1 MKKLLSIVCA
11 ATCLTLSAGQAVA
24 QAYPTKPIKIVV
36 PFGPGGFTDV
46 VARILGVKLG
56 ESLGQSVVI
65 ENKPGA
71 GSMIGTDQVA
81 KSAPDGHTLLIVS
94 STHVISPW
102 IYKSVPYDPI
112 KSFAPVTKLVDSPY
126 VLLTNPKVPAKNVQ
140 EFIALAKA
148 NPDKIHFASSGNGSA
163 QHLIGGMFAS
173 MTKTQLKHVPYRSS
187 NLATTDVVAGV
198 VESSF
203 AGVPNALSQVPNGRL
218 NALAVTR
225 AKRISQLDRAINYA
239 FAELERVGDP
249 MKLPLPM
256 QTVVHVVTAQGIF
269 DNGGV
274 QFFFE
279 SDFQGPPPYSVFI
292 DAYQEIG
299 ADDEAKALAAAVDLF
314 PFRNPHKFQKRRD
327 KFLGLQHGQ
336 QESPMWDYDAKLC
349 GSEQVW
355 PLLAKY
361 VRRHAN
367 SFS

>member
-11 ATCLTLSAGQAVA
+11 ATCLTLSAGQALA
-24 QAYPTKPIKIVV
+24 QAYPTKPIKIIV

-56 ESLGQSVVI
+56 ESLGQSIVI

-71 GSMIGTDQVA
+71 GSMIGTDQVS

-102 IYKSVPYDPI
+102 IYKNVPYDPI
-112 KSFAPVTKLVDSPY
+112 KSFTPITKLVDSPY

-148 NPDKIHFASSGNGSA
+148 QPDKIHYASSGNGSA
-163 QHLIGGMFAS
+163 QHLIGGLFAS

-218 NALAVTR
+218 NALAVTS
-225 AKRISQLDRAINYA
+225 AKRIPQLPN
-239 FAELERVGDP
+239 VP
-249 MKLPLPM
+249 TM
-256 QTVVHVVTAQGIF
+256 QEA
-269 DNGGV
+269 GV
-274 QFFFE
+274 P
-279 SDFQGPPPYSVFI
+279 G
-292 DAYQEIG
+292 
-299 ADDEAKALAAAVDLF
+299 
-314 PFRNPHKFQKRRD
+314 
-327 KFLGLQHGQ
+327 
-336 QESPMWDYDAKLC
+336 YDATIWLA
-349 GSEQVW
+349 
-355 PLLAKY
+355 LLAPAGTPPHIVNKLNTEIAKIMNTTETNKAMFEAG
-361 VRRHAN
+361 VEVSLSTPEALTQLMT
-367 SFS
+367 SEMSKWGKVVKEAGIKLE

>member
-11 ATCLTLSAGQAVA
+11 AAGLSLSAGSALA
-24 QAYPTKPIKIVV
+24 QTYPTKPIKIIV

-102 IYKSVPYDPI
+102 IYKSVPYDPL

-148 NPDKIHFASSGNGSA
+148 NPDKIHYASSGNGSA

-218 NALAVTR
+218 NALAVTS
-225 AKRISQLDRAINYA
+225 AKRTPQLPN
-239 FAELERVGDP
+239 VP
-249 MKLPLPM
+249 TM
-256 QTVVHVVTAQGIF
+256 QEA
-269 DNGGV
+269 GV
-274 QFFFE
+274 P
-279 SDFQGPPPYSVFI
+279 G
-292 DAYQEIG
+292 
-299 ADDEAKALAAAVDLF
+299 
-314 PFRNPHKFQKRRD
+314 
-327 KFLGLQHGQ
+327 
-336 QESPMWDYDAKLC
+336 YDATIWLA
-349 GSEQVW
+349 
-355 PLLAKY
+355 LLAPAGTPAPIVNKLNAE
-361 VRRHAN
+361 VAKIMN
-367 SFS
+367 TAETNKAMFEAGVEVSLSTPEALTQLMTSEMSKWGKVVKEAGIKLE

>member
-11 ATCLTLSAGQAVA
+11 ATCLTLSAGQALA
-24 QAYPTKPIKIVV
+24 QAYPTKPIKIIV

-56 ESLGQSVVI
+56 ESLGQSIVI

-81 KSAPDGHTLLIVS
+81 KSSPDGHTLLIVS

-102 IYKSVPYDPI
+102 IYKNVPYDPI
-112 KSFAPVTKLVDSPY
+112 KSFTPVTKLVDSPY

-148 NPDKIHFASSGNGSA
+148 QPDKIHYASSGNGSA
-163 QHLIGGMFAS
+163 QHLIGGLFAS

-218 NALAVTR
+218 NALAVTS
-225 AKRISQLDRAINYA
+225 AKRIPQLPN
-239 FAELERVGDP
+239 VP
-249 MKLPLPM
+249 TM
-256 QTVVHVVTAQGIF
+256 QEA
-269 DNGGV
+269 GV
-274 QFFFE
+274 P
-279 SDFQGPPPYSVFI
+279 G
-292 DAYQEIG
+292 
-299 ADDEAKALAAAVDLF
+299 
-314 PFRNPHKFQKRRD
+314 
-327 KFLGLQHGQ
+327 
-336 QESPMWDYDAKLC
+336 YDATIWLA
-349 GSEQVW
+349 
-355 PLLAKY
+355 LLAPAGTPPHIVNKLNTEIAKIMNTAETNKAMY
-361 VRRHAN
+361 EAGVEVSLSTPDALTQLMT
-367 SFS
+367 SEMSKWGKVVKDAGIKLE